1 MDHNDNLSLRHVL
14 TVSVLEALS
23 ILQPME
29 LNLAWF
35 DLPAYA
41 GDDETKSKKL
51 LPKWLYGLASLL
63 AGSSAGSRKN
73 QVCAVSLSLSQ
84 SGCDLTI
91 AFNWTLPHTEDDA
104 RKLINIIWDW
114 LKDVSAVPE
123 DAQKC
128 PELLAT
134 ILEYHW
140 IGS

>member
-51 LPKWLYGLASLL
+51 LPKWLDGLASLL
-63 AGSSAGSRKN
+63 AGSSAGSRKD

-91 AFNWTLPHTEDDA
+91 AFNWTLPHSENDA
-104 RKLINIIWDW
+104 RQAHQHHLGLAERCIS
-114 LKDVSAVPE
+114 SAAGGRRCTE
-123 DAQKC
+123 
-128 PELLAT
+128 E
-134 ILEYHW
+134 
-140 IGS
+140 SR